1 MPRDAGRT
9 LTERF
14 DRALGAVV
22 KAAPDAFKHTELDVP
37 ANTRQLELLCERVE
51 KLAAKTAAATQ
62 PAESPLTVL
71 AHQLR
76 EALAANTI
84 GGRADDESKW
94 KSAEY
99 EARAAQDAWR
109 QVGFVPEA
117 GRRGAHGAVPESVA
131 AVLQLAPRTFR
142 PWRSEGSTTDVE
154 VDGAARSRSSQV
166 RGVMRRSPCPIEPMR
181 PIPTHADALVPVV
194 LRLVRPVH

>member
-22 KAAPDAFKHTELDVP
+22 QAAPEAFKHTELDVT

-51 KLAAKTAAATQ
+51 KLAAKTAAVTQ

-109 QVGFVPEA
+109 QVGFVPEEVA
-117 GRRGAHGAVPESVA
+117 AALTARFQKASQKFFNSRRGPSGPGGPKG
-131 AVLQLAPRTFR
+131 PRR
-142 PWRSEGSTTDVE
+142 
-154 VDGAARSRSSQV
+154 
-166 RGVMRRSPCPIEPMR
+166 
-181 PIPTHADALVPVV
+181 
-194 LRLVRPVH
+194 